1 MSTTEDFEAINVE
14 ELTESQASREVIILK
29 EQIRKHDISYH
40 SDDAPI
46 ISDYEYDRL
55 RIRITAI
62 ESRFPNL
69 KGEDDPSLYV
79 GATSDIGFSK
89 IVHEKSMLSLGN
101 IFSRA
106 DLNSFIDGIRRFLVE
121 LRDNRD
127 LLVEIVAEPKID
139 GLSISLKYENGTL
152 VTGATRG
159 NGIEGEN
166 VTRNVMVIDQVPK
179 KLTGDFPELL
189 EVRGEI
195 YMTKND
201 FIELNHRQ
209 SETNEKVFANPR
221 NAAAGSLRQL
231 DWRVTSKRPLRM
243 FAYAVPV
250 FSKPVANSQWGLLER
265 LKEWGFAVNPL
276 SQVCESVGKLM
287 SYYENISFQRS
298 GLEYDIDGIVY
309 KVNRL
314 DWQERLGFL
323 SRAPRWAVAHKFP
336 GEQVRTKVVDI
347 FVQVG
352 RTGTLTPVASL
363 EPVNVGGVLVSKATL
378 HNEEEVERKDIR
390 IGDTVDIQ
398 RAGDVIPQ
406 VLRVIKEQRLE
417 QSTPFIMP
425 EKCPVC
431 DSLTIKT
438 EDEAA
443 RRCTG
448 GLICSAQAL
457 EGIKHFV
464 SRQAFNIEGLG
475 EKNIILFREQ
485 GFIRSA
491 ADIFDLSTRKKEI
504 ISLEGW
510 GELSI
515 DKLITE
521 ISNRRVIA
529 LNRFIYAL
537 GIKQVGQAVA
547 SLLAKNYQNY
557 QNWSQSMI
565 NAADKSS
572 TYYSDLLDI
581 NGVGSSIAE
590 DLICFFCQP
599 QNIEFLNKLVPKIQ
613 IQDYIGAQD
622 QSSRIFDKT
631 IVFTGSMSSLTRG
644 EAKARAEA
652 LGSKVVGT
660 VSNKTDYLVIGSD
673 PGSKLAKA
681 KELGIRVLTEAEWLD
696 LIDN

>member
-1 MSTTEDFEAINVE
+1 MSTTEDFEGINVE
-14 ELTESQASREVIILK
+14 ELTESQASREIIILK

-69 KGEDDPSLYV
+69 KGEDDPLLDV

-101 IFSRA
+101 IFSRE

-121 LRDNRD
+121 LRDNPD

-250 FSKPVANSQWGLLER
+250 FSKPVADSQWGLLER

-276 SQVCESVGKLM
+276 SQVCESVGELM

-406 VLRVIKEQRLE
+406 VLRVIKEQRVE

-438 EDEAA
+438 AGEAV

-491 ADIFDLSTRKKEI
+491 ADIFDLSTHKKEI

-510 GELSI
+510 GQLSI

-590 DLICFFCQP
+590 DLIYFFCQP
-599 QNIEFLNKLVPKIQ
+599 QNLDFLNKLVPKIQ
-613 IQDYIGAQD
+613 IQEHIGAQD

-681 KELGIRVLTEAEWLD
+681 KELGIRVLTEAEWLE

>member
-14 ELTESQASREVIILK
+14 ELTESQASREIIILK

-46 ISDYEYDRL
+46 ISDYEYDKL

-79 GATSDIGFSK
+79 GATADIGFSK

-101 IFSRA
+101 IFSRE
-106 DLNSFIDGIRRFLVE
+106 DLNSFIEGIRRFLVE
-121 LRDNRD
+121 LRDNPD

-179 KLTGDFPELL
+179 KLLGDFPELL

-209 SETNEKVFANPR
+209 SEINEKVFANPR

-250 FSKPVANSQWGLLER
+250 FSKPVADSQWGLLER

-406 VLRVIKEQRLE
+406 VLRVIKEQRVE

-438 EDEAA
+438 SGEAA

-491 ADIFDLSTRKKEI
+491 ADIFDLSTHKKEI

-529 LNRFIYAL
+529 LDRFIYAL

-572 TYYSDLLDI
+572 TNYSDLLDI

-590 DLICFFCQP
+590 DLIYFFCQP
-599 QNIEFLNKLVPKIQ
+599 QNLEFLNKLVPKIQ
-613 IQDYIGAQD
+613 IQEHIGAQD

-652 LGSKVVGT
+652 LGGKVVGT

-681 KELGIRVLTEAEWLD
+681 KELGIGVLTEAEWLD

>member
-1 MSTTEDFEAINVE
+1 MPTTEGFSGINVE
-14 ELTESQASREVIILK
+14 ELTEGQAAKEIIALK
-29 EQIRKHDISYH
+29 EQIRKHDMSYH
-40 SDDAPI
+40 RDDAPI

-55 RIRITAI
+55 RIRIAAI
-62 ESRFPNL
+62 ESKFPNL
-69 KGEDDPSLYV
+69 KGDDGQTRFV
-79 GATSDIGFSK
+79 GAASDIGFSK

-101 IFSRA
+101 IFSRE
-106 DLNSFIDGIRRFLVE
+106 DLNSFVDGIRRFLVE
-121 LRDNRD
+121 LRDNPD
-127 LLVEIVAEPKID
+127 LLVELVAEPKID
-139 GLSISLKYENGTL
+139 GLSISLKYENGIL

-179 KLTGDFPELL
+179 KLIGDFPELL

-209 SETNEKVFANPR
+209 SEANEKVFANPR

-243 FAYAVPV
+243 FAYAVPI
-250 FSKPVANSQWGLLER
+250 FSKPVADSQWGLLER

-276 SQVCESVGKLM
+276 SQVCESVEKLM

-298 GLEYDIDGIVY
+298 GLDYDIDGIVY

-406 VLRVIKEQRLE
+406 VLRVVKEQRVE

-431 DSLTIKT
+431 DSLTIKIAG
-438 EDEAA
+438 EAA

-448 GLICSAQAL
+448 GLICNAQAL

-475 EKNIILFREQ
+475 EKNIIVFREQ

-491 ADIFDLSTRKKEI
+491 ADIFDLSTHKKEI
-504 ISLEGW
+504 ISLGGW

-521 ISNRRVIA
+521 ISNRRVIG

-547 SLLAKNYQNY
+547 TLLAKNYENY

-565 NAADKSS
+565 KAADKSS
-572 TYYSDLLDI
+572 TYYSDLLNI
-581 NGVGSSIAE
+581 NGVGGSIAE
-590 DLICFFCQP
+590 DLIYFFCQP
-599 QNIEFLNKLVPKIQ
+599 QNLEFLNKLVPKIQ
-613 IQDYIGAQD
+613 IQEYIRTQD

-644 EAKARAEA
+644 EAKARTEA
-652 LGSKVVGT
+652 LGGKVVGT
-660 VSNKTDYLVIGSD
+660 VSKKTDYLVIGSD

-681 KELGIRVLTEAEWLD
+681 KELGIGVLTEAEWLE

>member
-1 MSTTEDFEAINVE
+1 
-14 ELTESQASREVIILK
+14 
-29 EQIRKHDISYH
+29 
-40 SDDAPI
+40 
-46 ISDYEYDRL
+46 
-55 RIRITAI
+55 
-62 ESRFPNL
+62 
-69 KGEDDPSLYV
+69 
-79 GATSDIGFSK
+79 
-89 IVHEKSMLSLGN
+89 
-101 IFSRA
+101 
-106 DLNSFIDGIRRFLVE
+106 
-121 LRDNRD
+121 
-127 LLVEIVAEPKID
+127 
-139 GLSISLKYENGTL
+139 
-152 VTGATRG
+152 
-159 NGIEGEN
+159 
-166 VTRNVMVIDQVPK
+166 
-179 KLTGDFPELL
+179 
-189 EVRGEI
+189 
-195 YMTKND
+195 
-201 FIELNHRQ
+201 
-209 SETNEKVFANPR
+209 
-221 NAAAGSLRQL
+221 
-231 DWRVTSKRPLRM
+231 
-243 FAYAVPV
+243 
-250 FSKPVANSQWGLLER
+250 
-265 LKEWGFAVNPL
+265 
-276 SQVCESVGKLM
+276 
-287 SYYENISFQRS
+287 
-298 GLEYDIDGIVY
+298 
-309 KVNRL
+309 
-314 DWQERLGFL
+314 
-323 SRAPRWAVAHKFP
+323 
-336 GEQVRTKVVDI
+336 
-347 FVQVG
+347 
-352 RTGTLTPVASL
+352 
-363 EPVNVGGVLVSKATL
+363 
-378 HNEEEVERKDIR
+378 
-390 IGDTVDIQ
+390 
-398 RAGDVIPQ
+398 
-406 VLRVIKEQRLE
+406 
-417 QSTPFIMP
+417 MP

-438 EDEAA
+438 AGEAA

-448 GLICSAQAL
+448 GLICGAQAL

-491 ADIFDLSTRKKEI
+491 ADIFDLSTHKKEI
-504 ISLEGW
+504 IYLEGW

-590 DLICFFCQP
+590 DLIYFFCQP
-599 QNIEFLNKLVPKIQ
+599 QNLEFLNKLVPKIQ
-613 IQDYIGAQD
+613 IQEHIGAQD

-681 KELGIRVLTEAEWLD
+681 KDLGIRVLTEAEWLD

>member
-14 ELTESQASREVIILK
+14 ELTESQASREIIILK

-62 ESRFPNL
+62 VSRFPNL

-89 IVHEKSMLSLGN
+89 IVHEKPMLSLGN
-101 IFSRA
+101 IFSRE

-121 LRDNRD
+121 LRDNPD

-179 KLTGDFPELL
+179 KLMGDFPELL

-250 FSKPVANSQWGLLER
+250 FSKPVADSQWGLLER

-276 SQVCESVGKLM
+276 SQVCESVGELM

-406 VLRVIKEQRLE
+406 VLRVIKEQRVE

-438 EDEAA
+438 AGEAV

-491 ADIFDLSTRKKEI
+491 ADIFDLSTHKKEI

-510 GELSI
+510 GQLSI

-572 TYYSDLLDI
+572 AYYSDLLDI

-590 DLICFFCQP
+590 DLVYFFCQP
-599 QNIEFLNKLVPKIQ
+599 QNLDFLNKLVPKIQ
-613 IQDYIGAQD
+613 IQEHIGAQD

-681 KELGIRVLTEAEWLD
+681 KELGIRVLTEAEWLE

>member
-1 MSTTEDFEAINVE
+1 MSTTEDFEGINVE
-14 ELTESQASREVIILK
+14 ELTESQASREIIILK
-29 EQIRKHDISYH
+29 EQIRNHDISYH

-69 KGEDDPSLYV
+69 KGEDDTSLYV

-101 IFSRA
+101 IFSRE

-121 LRDNRD
+121 LRDNPD

-152 VTGATRG
+152 VTVATRG

-250 FSKPVANSQWGLLER
+250 FSKPVADSQWGLLER

-276 SQVCESVGKLM
+276 SQVCESVGELM

-406 VLRVIKEQRLE
+406 VLRVIKEQRVE

-431 DSLTIKT
+431 DSLTIKIAG
-438 EDEAA
+438 EAA
-443 RRCTG
+443 RRCAG

-491 ADIFDLSTRKKEI
+491 ADIFDLSTHKKEI

-590 DLICFFCQP
+590 DLIYFFV
-599 QNIEFLNKLVPKIQ
+599 NL
-613 IQDYIGAQD
+613 
-622 QSSRIFDKT
+622 KT
-631 IVFTGSMSSLTRG
+631 LSF
-644 EAKARAEA
+644 
-652 LGSKVVGT
+652 
-660 VSNKTDYLVIGSD
+660 
-673 PGSKLAKA
+673 
-681 KELGIRVLTEAEWLD
+681 
-696 LIDN
+696 

>member
-1 MSTTEDFEAINVE
+1 MSTTEGFSGINVE
-14 ELTESQASREVIILK
+14 ELTEGQAAREIIILK
-29 EQIRKHDISYH
+29 EQVRKHDVSYH
-40 SDDAPI
+40 RDDAPI
-46 ISDYEYDRL
+46 ISDYEYDKL

-69 KGEDDPSLYV
+69 KEEDGPTTSV
-79 GATSDIGFSK
+79 GATADIGFSK

-101 IFSRA
+101 IFSKE
-106 DLNSFIDGIRRFLVE
+106 DLNSFVDGIRRFLAE
-121 LRDNRD
+121 LRDNPD
-127 LLVEIVAEPKID
+127 LLVELVAEPKID
-139 GLSISLKYENGTL
+139 GLSISLRYENGIL

-166 VTRNVMVIDQVPK
+166 VTGNVRVIDQVPK
-179 KLTGDFPELL
+179 KLMGDFPELL

-201 FIELNHRQ
+201 FIDLNRRQ
-209 SETNEKVFANPR
+209 SEANEKVFANPR

-243 FAYAVPV
+243 FAYAVPI
-250 FSKPVANSQWGLLER
+250 FSKSVADSQWGLLER

-276 SQVCESVGKLM
+276 SQVCESVEKLM
-287 SYYENISFQRS
+287 SYYEDISFKRS
-298 GLEYDIDGIVY
+298 ELEYDIDGIVY

-314 DWQERLGFL
+314 DWQERLGFI

-378 HNEEEVERKDIR
+378 HNEDEVKRKDIR
-390 IGDTVDIQ
+390 IGDAVDIQ

-406 VLRVIKEQRLE
+406 VLRVVKEHGVERA
-417 QSTPFIMP
+417 TPFIMP

-438 EDEAA
+438 AGEAA

-448 GLICSAQAL
+448 GLICNAQAL

-491 ADIFDLSTRKKEI
+491 ADIFDLSTHKKEI

-521 ISNRRVIA
+521 ISNRRVIE
-529 LNRFIYAL
+529 LNRFIYSL
-537 GIKQVGQAVA
+537 GIKQVGEAVA
-547 SLLAKNYQNY
+547 TLLAKNYENY

-565 NAADKSS
+565 KAAEQSS
-572 TYYSDLLDI
+572 TYYADLLNI

-590 DLICFFCQP
+590 DLILFFSQS
-599 QNIEFLNKLVPKIQ
+599 QNIEFLNKLVAKIE
-613 IQDYIGAQD
+613 IQGYLRAQD

-631 IVFTGSMSSLTRG
+631 IVFTGSMRSLTRG

-660 VSNKTDYLVIGSD
+660 VSSKTDYLVIGSD

-681 KELGIRVLTEAEWLD
+681 KELGVGVLTEAEWLE
-696 LIDN
+696 LIDS